1 MADIAEWLGGK
12 FGRDGAKELRAEM
25 VQNFTI
31 GAAAKVW
38 ALDDVPPPEKEGT
51 LDGAEMARCIKFVST
66 ILVDCHKARGST
78 DPPSAVEFARL
89 EDWLT
94 GRYSFVDVTMAT
106 ASKAAAAATSAE
118 CQADLAAQGMTD
130 LNTLLFVELSKELG
144 RPVGA
149 SETEGGAYRSPPTI
163 MKGATAAKKAA
174 PAGSFRTYTS
184 VIQSAKES
192 GDLRELEEWI
202 MRLAMKLQS
211 HSHPYAATYAMR
223 SQARWQNARMKLRHP
238 LAIIKYYA
246 EAHVEEMGR
255 GEPFGAELDA
265 ALSISALSEGM
276 MAMATRPQPLGS
288 FSVPSSPGTMSSLD
302 GSTLGGSASQ
312 TGSTT
317 SSQLSAMSSQ
327 LGEVIAG
334 LKSLS
339 DDGASLRKRMAK
351 LEEDHNNIGKCHL
364 CGRKGHKKEDCP
376 DKDKPVK

>member
-1 MADIAEWLGGK
+1 M
-12 FGRDGAKELRAEM
+12 
-25 VQNFTI
+25 
-31 GAAAKVW
+31 
-38 ALDDVPPPEKEGT
+38 P
-51 LDGAEMARCIKFVST
+51 
-66 ILVDCHKARGST
+66 
-78 DPPSAVEFARL
+78 
-89 EDWLT
+89 
-94 GRYSFVDVTMAT
+94 
-106 ASKAAAAATSAE
+106 
-118 CQADLAAQGMTD
+118 D

-265 ALSISALSEGM
+265 AMSISALSEGM
-276 MAMATRPQPLGS
+276 MAMATLPLGS
-288 FSVPSSPGTMSSLD
+288 LASSSNSGALSTAS

-312 TGSTT
+312 ASSAA
-317 SSQLSAMSSQ
+317 SSQLRAMSSQ
-327 LGEVIAG
+327 LGEVISG
-334 LKSLS
+334 LKALS
-339 DDGASLRKRMAK
+339 DENATLRKRFEK
-351 LEEDHNNIGKCHL
+351 LEADHNNIGKCHT
-364 CGRKGHKKEDCP
+364 CGKKGHKASDCP
-376 DKDKPVK
+376 EKK

>member
-1 MADIAEWLGGK
+1 MAH
-12 FGRDGAKELRAEM
+12 
-25 VQNFTI
+25 
-31 GAAAKVW
+31 
-38 ALDDVPPPEKEGT
+38 VPAPEKEGT

-66 ILVDCHKARGST
+66 ILAECHKARGST
-78 DPPSAVEFARL
+78 DPPSTVELARL

-94 GRYSFVDVTMAT
+94 GRYAFVDVSLAT
-106 ASKAAAAATSAE
+106 ASKAAAAAMSAE
-118 CQADLAAQGMTD
+118 CQADMASQGMPD

-255 GEPFGAELDA
+255 GEPFGADLDA

-276 MAMATRPQPLGS
+276 MAMATRPQTLGS
-288 FSVPSSPGTMSSLD
+288 FTGTSPTGAMSGASGSSVGGSSI
-302 GSTLGGSASQ
+302 GGSASQ
-312 TGSTT
+312 ASSAA

-339 DDGASLRKRMAK
+339 DENASLRKRFEK
-351 LEEDHNNIGKCHL
+351 LETDHNNIGKCHT
-364 CGRKGHKKEDCP
+364 CGRKGHKASDCP
-376 DKDKPVK
+376 DKK

>member
-1 MADIAEWLGGK
+1 MTDMDKWLGAE
-12 FGRDGAKELRAEM
+12 FGRDGAKPLRAEM
-25 VQNFTI
+25 YKNFMI
-31 GAAAKVW
+31 GAAADVW
-38 ALDDVPPPEKEGT
+38 TLDDVPDASKEGT
-51 LDGAEMARCIKFVST
+51 LDGHEMARCVKFIST

-78 DPPSAVEFARL
+78 DPPSAVELARL

-94 GRYSFVDVTMAT
+94 GRYAFVDVSLAT
-106 ASKAAAAATSAE
+106 ASKAASAAMSAE
-118 CQADLAAQGMTD
+118 CLADMKSQGMPD

-238 LAIIKYYA
+238 LAIIKYYS
-246 EAHVEEMGR
+246 EAHVEEAEVLQ
-255 GEPFGAELDA
+255 GEQRRRQRAREVRVAFYGEL
-265 ALSISALSEGM
+265 L
-276 MAMATRPQPLGS
+276 
-288 FSVPSSPGTMSSLD
+288 
-302 GSTLGGSASQ
+302 
-312 TGSTT
+312 
-317 SSQLSAMSSQ
+317 
-327 LGEVIAG
+327 
-334 LKSLS
+334 
-339 DDGASLRKRMAK
+339 
-351 LEEDHNNIGKCHL
+351 
-364 CGRKGHKKEDCP
+364 
-376 DKDKPVK
+376 